1 MAATILGADEVWTT
15 HWPLRQISS
24 ARTPSTPATANP
36 GSALVAPRA
45 LPEQFQSALQDLIP
59 RCETSQGFCGS
70 RGALTCGAGPIC
82 RRWTVRAHISGQ
94 AAAWDGEE

>member
-1 MAATILGADEVWTT
+1 MADPP
-15 HWPLRQISS
+15 WPLRQISS

-82 RRWTVRAHISGQ
+82 RRWTPLARTFVGDLAPRAGR
-94 AAAWDGEE
+94 ARPE